1 MNTQALRRELAV
13 LAQRDTREIPYTDR
27 FSFVSSFVARRT
39 ETVQSISMPV
49 AGLLIVVEGL
59 KTITWAGRTY
69 RYQPAEAFALPAG
82 AYVDVIN
89 EPDATSGM
97 YRAVFLGFSSA
108 LLETA
113 RRRWSGL
120 AAANASR
127 DPSVTMTQP
136 LCSAILHTVEALSGR
151 SAASP
156 LVIDHR
162 LSEVLLVLAEAGAAP
177 LRPDV
182 RTCSMTD
189 AVRAVLRNDLARPWE
204 VADVASELRTSD
216 PTLRRNLRHE
226 GTSFRRIL
234 TEERMRNAR
243 LLLTEGHATVAEA
256 ALSGGYA
263 SRSHFA
269 KQFRLIHGH
278 APSER
283 PGPAE
288 RAAPEPSD
296 APPSAENENWPPQRK
311 V

>member
-13 LAQRDTREIPYTDR
+13 MAQRDTREIPFTDR

-59 KTITWAGRTY
+59 KTIIWAGRTY
-69 RYQPAEAFALPAG
+69 RYRPGEAFALPEG

-89 EPDATSGM
+89 EPDAASGM
-97 YRAVFLGFSSA
+97 YRAVFLGFSSS
-108 LLETA
+108 LLEEA
-113 RRRWSGL
+113 RRRWSSL

-127 DPSVTMTQP
+127 DPSVAMTP
-136 LCSAILHTVEALSGR
+136 SLCSAVLHTVEALSGQG
-151 SAASP
+151 AASAM
-156 LVIDHR
+156 VIDHR
-162 LSEVLLVLAEAGAAP
+162 LSEVLLILAEAGAAP

-182 RTCSMTD
+182 RTCSITD
-189 AVRAVLRNDLARPWE
+189 AVRAVLRNDLARAWE
-204 VADVASELRTSD
+204 VADVARELGTSD
-216 PTLRRNLRHE
+216 PTLRRNLRGE
-226 GTSFRRIL
+226 GNSFRRIL

-278 APSER
+278 APSDLSGR
-283 PGPAE
+283 PDRDTPGAL
-288 RAAPEPSD
+288 D
-296 APPSAENENWPPQRK
+296 ASPSAENENWPPRRK